1 LREGTGEFYST
12 YHARRFVIQEVT
24 MDAWKIIDILFE
36 IGKAVVEIMAII
48 IAVLVLYILLR
59 GY

>member
-1 LREGTGEFYST
+1 
-12 YHARRFVIQEVT
+12 